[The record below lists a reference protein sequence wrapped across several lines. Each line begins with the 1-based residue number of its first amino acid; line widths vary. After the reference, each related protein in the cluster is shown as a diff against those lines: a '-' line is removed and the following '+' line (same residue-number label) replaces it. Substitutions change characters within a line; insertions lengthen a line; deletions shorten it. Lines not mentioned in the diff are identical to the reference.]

1 MVMSVCYVESKNG
14 DRKWRSKMAIENG
27 DRKMAIGEDGRSK
40 RLLLLL
46 LFLAYFL
53 TFSLLLSILFLLR

>member
-27 DRKMAIGEDGRSK
+27 DREMAVGEDG
-40 RLLLLL
+40 
-46 LFLAYFL
+46 
-53 TFSLLLSILFLLR
+53 